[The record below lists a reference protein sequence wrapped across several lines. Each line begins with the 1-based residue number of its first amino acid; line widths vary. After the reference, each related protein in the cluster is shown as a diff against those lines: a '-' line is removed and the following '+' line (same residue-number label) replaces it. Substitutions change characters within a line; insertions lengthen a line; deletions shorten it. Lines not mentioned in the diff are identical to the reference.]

1 MTTFGFIGIGHLG
14 SMLVDSFVRR
24 GAIRSEEIWVSN
36 RSQEKVQKLA
46 EELGVRAA
54 DNLEVAKRSDVI
66 YLCVRPVDLEGVIA
80 EIGELLTPDKL
91 IVSVAV
97 DFSLRRM
104 QELCSARTARAVPS
118 VASDKGLGVTL
129 LVLGNDAS
137 EDDRSLLFN
146 LFRAI
151 GWPVQVAEEQL
162 EVLSDL
168 TSSGPAYIAA
178 ILGEFALEATRR
190 GSMVQHDLAEE
201 LIKKTLIGT
210 AALLEDMSLDD
221 LIAMVATSGGITEEG
236 VRVIKSCS
244 PEMFRQ
250 LSSATSA
257 RHRLV
262 RERIGD
268 RGE

>member
-1 MTTFGFIGIGHLG
+1 MTTFGFIGTGHLG

-24 GAIRSEEIWVSN
+24 GAIKGEEIWVSN
-36 RSQEKVQKLA
+36 RSQEKAQKLA
-46 EELGVRAA
+46 EELGVRSA

-66 YLCVRPVDLEGVIA
+66 FLCVRPLDIEGVMA

-97 DFSLRRM
+97 DFSLSRM
-104 QELCSARTARAVPS
+104 QKLCSARTARAVPS
-118 VASDKGLGVTL
+118 VSSGKGLGVTL
-129 LVLGNDAS
+129 LVLGNNAS
-137 EDDRSLLFN
+137 KDDRSLLIR
-146 LFRAI
+146 LFQSI
-151 GWPVQVAEEQL
+151 GWPVQVEEEQL

-178 ILGEFALEATRR
+178 ILGEFALQASRR
-190 GSMVQHDLAEE
+190 DVNVEVGLAEE

-221 LIAMVATSGGITEEG
+221 LIAMVATRGGITEEG
-236 VRVIKSCS
+236 VRVIKECS

-250 LSSATSA
+250 LSLATSA

-262 RERIGD
+262 REKIGD
-268 RGE
+268 REE